1 MSPPVGE
8 PQQERARETR
18 LKILETASVAFAQGG
33 YERTSLSELLRRC
46 QVSKG
51 AFYFHFRS
59 KEDLALATYRFKLE
73 QLIDQT
79 YEEVG
84 AQPDGLTQLVTTIR
98 VSVRRLHDDPS
109 LRVVVRLGSDL
120 AGGAGPDSEFTHHQ
134 ELSIE
139 GFRQVIQRGLDDG
152 SIRPG
157 IDARKTAE
165 DVLALLVGA
174 DRVSG
179 FLTGGAD
186 GISRAEHY
194 LDLLLFGLAGP
205 GPGGSPDE
213 ARMKEVI
220 QRHSDHADR

>member
-18 LKILETASVAFAQGG
+18 LNILESAAVAFAAGG
-33 YERTSLSELLRRC
+33 YEGTSLSELLRSS
-46 QVSKG
+46 QVTKG
-51 AFYFHFRS
+51 AFYFHFHS
-59 KEDLALATYRFKLE
+59 KEDLALATYRHKLE
-73 QLIDQT
+73 QLIEQT

-84 AQPDGLTQLVTTIR
+84 SQPDGLTQLVATIR
-98 VSVRRLHDDPS
+98 VSVRRLHSDPS
-109 LRVVVRLGSDL
+109 LLVVIRLGSDL
-120 AGGAGPDSEFTHHQ
+120 ASTATPDSEFTRHQ

-139 GFRQVIQRGLDDG
+139 GFRQIIQRGLDDG
-152 SIRPG
+152 SIRQG

-186 GISRAEHY
+186 GVPRAEHY
-194 LDLLLFGLAGP
+194 LDLLLFGLAGRDHTMP
-205 GPGGSPDE
+205 RAGRRSP
-213 ARMKEVI
+213 AGRRQVK
-220 QRHSDHADR
+220 RPKA